1 MISAQRMI
9 ATLDRVLDEHA
20 DDPAATLNRLAGPN
34 GAIVATATV
43 RAWVR
48 DYEPKEL
55 TPLIIQGD
63 SDVTISPTD
72 LAASPNWPTGFDAI
86 PRRGDQ
92 LIALGKTRQV
102 MNPSPLSPGGTLVR
116 INLQCRG

>member
-1 MISAQRMI
+1 MISAERMI
-9 ATLDRVLDEHA
+9 ATLDRVQGEHA

-34 GAIVATATV
+34 GAIIATATV

-48 DYEPKEL
+48 DYTPQQL

-63 SDVTISPTD
+63 SNVTISPTD
-72 LAASPNWPTGFDAI
+72 LAASPGWPTGPAAI

-92 LIALGKTRQV
+92 IIVQGKTRQV
-102 MNPSPLSPGGTLVR
+102 MAAAPLSPAGTLSR